1 MKSGRM
7 FWAVLFITVGA
18 LGLLQNLSIMT
29 WAVDGLWKFW
39 PLVLILIGV
48 STIFRDQKFRWI
60 FSGAAGLLVGLI
72 GFSIANHG
80 CNVIDNEWNDD
91 TTFIHQKFVEDYEP
105 STTSATLLFEAGAG
119 TFSIGDTT
127 GSLIVAECESSV
139 GRYELSKE
147 DSGSAKYLSL
157 GMENSSMHWRGNMRN
172 SVEVKLNPTPA
183 WDMIFK
189 VGAASVDFDLSMY
202 IVRKVTFEGGA
213 SSVDLTL
220 GDRND
225 ETSVDIETGVSSI
238 TVRIPVTVDCEI
250 RTDAALSSKDFEGF
264 SKTEPGIWR
273 TDEYG
278 SKKKK
283 LSLNIE
289 AGISSIHVV
298 RY

>member
-18 LGLLQNLSIMT
+18 LGLLQNLSIMS
-29 WAVDGLWKFW
+29 WALDGLWKFW

-60 FSGAAGLLVGLI
+60 FSGSAGLLVGLI
-72 GFSIANHG
+72 SFSIANHG
-80 CNVIDNEWNDD
+80 CDVMENEWNDD
-91 TTFIHQKFVEDYEP
+91 TKFIHQKFVEDYQP
-105 STTSATLLFEAGAG
+105 ATTSATLLFEAGAG
-119 TFSIGDTT
+119 TFTIGDTT

-139 GRYELSKE
+139 GRYALSKE

-157 GMENSSMHWRGNMRN
+157 GMENTSVHWRGHMRN
-172 SVEVKLNPTPA
+172 TVDVQLNPLPV

-189 VGAASVDFDLSMY
+189 VGAAKIDFDLSMY
-202 IVRKVTFEGGA
+202 TIRKVTFEGGA
-213 SSVDLTL
+213 STVELKL
-220 GDRND
+220 GDRSD
-225 ETSVDIETGVSSI
+225 ETIVDIETGVSSI
-238 TVRIPVTVDCEI
+238 TVMVPVTVDCEI

-264 SKTEPGIWR
+264 TKTEPGTWR
-273 TDEYG
+273 SDEYG

-283 LSLNIE
+283 ISLNIE
-289 AGISSIHVV
+289 AGISSIHVE